1 MFAAVV
7 FHDVTP
13 GFLPEGRARLD
24 AATRSW
30 ADYLAAR
37 PGFVE
42 FSSLVK
48 SDQRVVAVSIWR
60 TETDFQAMLVDP
72 DNNAVRAGFAG
83 MFASLAPEFFDV
95 SEYRR
100 GEAAA

>member
-1 MFAAVV
+1 VFSVIV
-7 FHDVTP
+7 FHAVTP

-24 AATRSW
+24 AATRAW

-42 FSSLVK
+42 FASLIA
-48 SDQRVVAVSIWR
+48 SNERVVATSIWR
-60 TETDFQAMLVDP
+60 SEADFRAILADP
-72 DNNAVRAGFAG
+72 QSDAVRAGFAG
-83 MFASLAPEFFDV
+83 MFTSLTPEFFTV

-100 GEAAA
+100 NGAAA